1 MLRAAC
7 HFDGH
12 RPRGTLLASPEV
24 QTTASLGSP
33 VQATTGSKG
42 SIQRVQ
48 NRVTLG
54 RPVQTTVG
62 RKGITEGAELI
73 DSMLDVVR
81 KDRGLLLITGHA
93 VVPLLGRPIGPPLAP
108 SAPIWASMGL
118 LVGPLLAPIAPL
130 FGQAFSPSAS
140 WSTSRLICKVICDE
154 HGIDPNGTF
163 HGYSDLQLGC
173 INMYF
178 NEAARGNYV
187 SRAILKGVEPGTVIS
202 IRAGPL
208 WTTLQA
214 RPLSSLGRPVQTT
227 IGRRVLHIGCQIDCL
242 DLGCGPQGGA
252 GLLLLA
258 RFPVAPLLPPHP
270 SPTKRGPKK
279 GP

>member
-73 DSMLDVVR
+73 DSMLDAVR

-93 VVPLLGRPIGPPLAP
+93 VVPHLGPPIGPRWPLVLP
-108 SAPIWASMGL
+108 CGPPYGSPCWP
-118 LVGPLLAPIAPL
+118 LVGPYCPL
-130 FGQAFSPSAS
+130 VWAS
-140 WSTSRLICKVICDE
+140 I
-154 HGIDPNGTF
+154 F
-163 HGYSDLQLGC
+163 
-173 INMYF
+173 
-178 NEAARGNYV
+178 
-187 SRAILKGVEPGTVIS
+187 
-202 IRAGPL
+202 
-208 WTTLQA
+208 
-214 RPLSSLGRPVQTT
+214 
-227 IGRRVLHIGCQIDCL
+227 
-242 DLGCGPQGGA
+242 
-252 GLLLLA
+252 
-258 RFPVAPLLPPHP
+258 
-270 SPTKRGPKK
+270 TKRKLVHIQLVMNTV
-279 GP
+279 